1 LASPYVGEIRMFGGN
16 FAPRDWAFCN
26 GQLLPIDQNTALFQ
40 LIGTTYGGDGQTTFA
55 LPDLRGRLPLHQGTS
70 PNGQSYIIG
79 QTGGVES
86 VTLTTSQIPAHNH
99 AFTGTTNP
107 GGTTNPPTNIV
118 AQNSGNNI
126 YIEDQAFVA
135 LAPQSL
141 LPDGGSQPHEN
152 LQPFL
157 CVAFIISLAGIFP
170 TPS

>member
-1 LASPYVGEIRMFGGN
+1 
-16 FAPRDWAFCN
+16 
-26 GQLLPIDQNTALFQ
+26 
-40 LIGTTYGGDGQTTFA
+40 
-55 LPDLRGRLPLHQGTS
+55 LHQGTS